1 MYRYLAILFSVFWLG
16 VFLPSATFAIPSQ
29 FGDSGLFSQPT
40 AETLNAGNICVGL
53 WTNCSSSSTGEATI
67 TPVAITLGLGSFL
80 EAYGSYPSLLF
91 NGDEIQSGRGY
102 ANIGFKL
109 RPIGTRSSA
118 FKVAVDGQMRRSIS
132 DDAALDGLTD
142 KVGRV
147 IVSFK
152 PGPFGFHLSG
162 GFSSN
167 DSPTGQTYDDQT
179 LFGGGIELYPVQRLR
194 LLAEFET
201 ASAKMHGADSPSE
214 VTAGFQYFLS
224 PHLTLN
230 IGLGVGLSDASPDW
244 RTLIGFSSC
253 QGVGTYQTPIVRDVP
268 APLETVI
275 AEPEKVKVV
284 KVRTLS
290 PLAPKVAP
298 AKAEPVSKFEVPVTP
313 NTEEVVV
320 NPGERLAMPTGGFVS
335 ALPVAAVGSA
345 GYESSQG
352 VGVAMATVAVVPAT
366 LAAGSTLSPIM
377 GSSVESANVRP
388 TKLGRAYALNDNVMT
403 DDGKIVGKKV
413 VDDPRYKANF
423 SKIVEYEDFFYT
435 EFFHT
440 YTETLPVWIEGDV
453 KYELSLR
460 SARPFEDISL
470 KVFKVNGKTP
480 LFKLHLGEKSEVFTF
495 YPVGSGEEQDKR
507 PADTSAA
514 NLVPGAVPEAQVE
527 TIPVAAATEE
537 NIFLKVGKG
546 ILLAPVAIIA
556 APFVGVHYLVT
567 KVTGSASAPAAAV
580 TEGALTAASSPDS
593 PSRSDDFA
601 PVSQG
606 SEVTQIPPD
615 ATSAS
620 TETTVAT
627 ASAAPSAGQPF
638 VAPGDTFVITGAPA
652 AAAAVPVVAPGVAP
666 AGAETVAA
674 PLSTMNSPSAPS
686 SAASLSVAPQGV
698 TTAAQS
704 PVATGGAATPAN
716 FAATSSAPSAAK
728 TVGTPGEAFIS
739 TGVPESAG
747 TTPVATSS
755 NVLSASAAPV
765 GAVAVGTPASATT
778 MIAAP
783 VSAAGVSAPRLGG
796 SETQAPT
803 AAAGGN
809 TIPTSV
815 SIPAVP
821 ARMQNVVAPE
831 PKISFEKPVSA
842 MVYRKFRLPE
852 FTFGFDE
859 WSLSEEGKRA
869 LAEVAESLRKEERW
883 FFVKIDG
890 YTDNVGS
897 DEYNIN
903 LGMRR
908 AISAATYLVVNNG
921 FDPNLMFIK
930 GVGEAEPVA
939 TNESEEGRS
948 LNRRIELLILV
959 PKEGP

>member
-1 MYRYLAILFSVFWLG
+1 MYRYLAILFFVFWLG

-201 ASAKMHGADSPSE
+201 ASAKMEGADSPAE

-230 IGLGVGLSDASPDW
+230 IGLGVGFSDASPDW

-268 APLETVI
+268 APLESTI
-275 AEPEKVKVV
+275 AEPEKVKVI

-320 NPGERLAMPTGGFVS
+320 NPGERLAMPTGGVVS

-352 VGVAMATVAVVPAT
+352 VGVAMATVAVVPST
-366 LAAGSTLSPIM
+366 LAVGSALTPGT
-377 GSSVESANVRP
+377 GSSVESSNVRP
-388 TKLGRAYALNDNVMT
+388 TKTGRAYALNDNIAT

-413 VDDPRYKANF
+413 VDDARYKANF
-423 SKIVEYEDFFYT
+423 TKMVEYEGYFYA
-435 EFFHT
+435 EFFHS
-440 YTETLPVWIEGDV
+440 YVETLPVWVEGNV
-453 KYELSLR
+453 KYELSH
-460 SARPFEDISL
+460 SAARPFEDVSL

-480 LFKLHLGEKSEVFTF
+480 LFKLHLGEKSEVFEF
-495 YPVGSGEEQDKR
+495 YPTGGGEEQGKQS
-507 PADTSAA
+507 AETSATNVA
-514 NLVPGAVPEAQVE
+514 EVAVAGGP
-527 TIPVAAATEE
+527 AASATGTS
-537 NIFLKVGKG
+537 L
-546 ILLAPVAIIA
+546 
-556 APFVGVHYLVT
+556 
-567 KVTGSASAPAAAV
+567 TGSPDASAP
-580 TEGALTAASSPDS
+580 ELSTAT
-593 PSRSDDFA
+593 
-601 PVSQG
+601 VG
-606 SEVTQIPPD
+606 SETNIGK
-615 ATSAS
+615 ATTSS
-620 TETTVAT
+620 T
-627 ASAAPSAGQPF
+627 APRAVQPF
-638 VAPGDTFVITGAPA
+638 VAPGDTFIITGAPA
-652 AAAAVPVVAPGVAP
+652 AAAAVPVVASGVAP

-674 PLSTMNSPSAPS
+674 PLSTINSPSAPS

-728 TVGTPGEAFIS
+728 TVVTPGEAFIS
-739 TGVPESAG
+739 TGAPESAG
-747 TTPVATSS
+747 TAPVATSS

-803 AAAGGN
+803 ASAGGN
-809 TIPTSV
+809 TIPTTV